1 MQLIMLPFR
10 NNYSQYPTINWAI
23 YPNTRSLWEFP
34 ARPVFLKLIWGYSHE
49 CIHKQGGGG
58 TRQSLALYS
67 QTALKLQWFPTS
79 HKRFRYNMTQNKIL
93 SIHKSLGR
101 YSLCIVLRLYKFC
114 KENIC
119 FEVGV
124 FFPKRMLSQLR
135 RRQPDNCFK
144 KSICICYQ
152 HCDKKMF
159 VSWLTAV
166 IHWRIF

>member
-1 MQLIMLPFR
+1 
-10 NNYSQYPTINWAI
+10 
-23 YPNTRSLWEFP
+23 
-34 ARPVFLKLIWGYSHE
+34 
-49 CIHKQGGGG
+49 
-58 TRQSLALYS
+58 
-67 QTALKLQWFPTS
+67 
-79 HKRFRYNMTQNKIL
+79 MTQNKIL

-144 KSICICYQ
+144 KSAELNESSFLDLITNELTKFAGLQ
-152 HCDKKMF
+152 VSDKKCF
-159 VSWLTAV
+159 VNVVWVRVLGCFFKDGSIWKRYFVWKKKLSQRQEKMERVWNWTFGKHRDIDSAEKM
-166 IHWRIF
+166 

>member
-1 MQLIMLPFR
+1 
-10 NNYSQYPTINWAI
+10 
-23 YPNTRSLWEFP
+23 
-34 ARPVFLKLIWGYSHE
+34 
-49 CIHKQGGGG
+49 
-58 TRQSLALYS
+58 
-67 QTALKLQWFPTS
+67 
-79 HKRFRYNMTQNKIL
+79 MTQNKIL

-166 IHWRIF
+166 IHWRIFWRLALNILTFFIDISCHSERPNPFLDGLSYNNIQIFFQKSFHIELFIIISSV